1 MIFTKKRTRTL
12 GAQPNISPRPGITS
26 CFTKGNVVKALVFTG
41 LIWFIAALLVV
52 PNISTVTNVVWQ
64 NGEFTLRAI
73 ERMRNAPRAMQALRN
88 SFILA
93 PILSITVGFVG
104 VTLVLITDY
113 FKIFGAKILRLGYM
127 TTLIYSGIILVSG
140 YVFLYGQNGFI
151 TNFLVQIFPNLEQD
165 WFSGFWAVFFVMTFA
180 ATGNHMIFIRNAL
193 RNVDY
198 QTIEAA
204 RNMGASP
211 LTILWRVVLPVLLPS
226 LTAVTVF
233 TFLGGLSAIAAPLL
247 VGGSEFRAITPLILQ
262 LSRLQGSRDIAA
274 LLAIILGASSIL
286 LIGVLS
292 WLEKRGHYLSVSKVK
307 TDLVKQKIRNPVINV
322 LAHIYAYVLFLIYIA
337 PVIMIV
343 LFSFTDAHTIA
354 QREFSL
360 SALTIDNYV
369 MVLTQNFSPLFTSAF
384 YSLLAASGVA
394 ILMLLVCRLI
404 TKHKSKLSTA
414 IEYAFMIPWLLPT
427 VLIALGLV
435 STFNRPQWFMF
446 NQPLTNTT
454 WIMVLG
460 YIIICIPF
468 TLRMT
473 RASFFSIDNTLEDAA
488 KNLGAKPLYAFIRV
502 IMPVILPS
510 VLAVFALNFNSLL
523 AEFDMSIFMHN
534 PLAVPLG
541 VEINNLTTAD
551 GGGDGAALVFVYS
564 VIMMTISA
572 IVLYLVYGRNSKS
585 SSA

>member
-1 MIFTKKRTRTL
+1 VILTKK
-12 GAQPNISPRPGITS
+12 NIIQ
-26 CFTKGNVVKALVFTG
+26 ALTFTG
-41 LIWFIAALLVV
+41 LIWFIAVILVV
-52 PNISTVTNVVWQ
+52 PNIETVTNVFWQ
-64 NGEFTLRAI
+64 DGQFTTSAF
-73 ERMRNAPRAMQALRN
+73 ERLSRAPRAVSALRN
-88 SFILA
+88 SFIIA
-93 PILSITVGFVG
+93 PILSVTVGFVG

-127 TTLIYSGIILVSG
+127 TTLLYGGIILVSG

-151 TNFLVQIFPNLEQD
+151 TNILVRIFPSMEQD
-165 WFSGFWAVFFVMTFA
+165 WFSGMWAVLFVMTFA

-204 RNMGASP
+204 RNMGASSF
-211 LTILWRVVLPVLLPS
+211 TILRRVVLPVLLPS

-247 VGGSEFRAITPLILQ
+247 VGGPDFRAITPMILQ

-274 LLAIILGASSIL
+274 LLAIILGVSSIL
-286 LIGVLS
+286 LLGVLS

-307 TDLVKQKIRNPVINV
+307 TDLVKQKIRNPLMNVI
-322 LAHIYAYVLFLIYIA
+322 AHIYAYILFLIYSA
-337 PVIMIV
+337 PVVMIV
-343 LFSFTDAHTIA
+343 LFSFTDAYTIA
-354 QREFSL
+354 RREFSL
-360 SALTIDNYV
+360 SALTLDNYILV
-369 MVLTQNFSPLFTSAF
+369 FSQAFDPLITSAL
-384 YSLLAASGVA
+384 YSFLAASGVA
-394 ILMLLVCRLI
+394 ALMLLVCRLI
-404 TKHKSKLSTA
+404 TKHKSKLTTVV
-414 IEYAFMIPWLLPT
+414 EYAFMIPWLLPT
-427 VLIALGLV
+427 VLIALGFV

-446 NQPLTNTT
+446 NQALTNTT

-460 YIIICIPF
+460 YLVICIPF

-473 RASFFSIDNTLEDAA
+473 RAAFFSIDDTLEDAA
-488 KNLGAKPLYAFIRV
+488 KNLGASTYYTFFRI

-510 VLAVFALNFNSLL
+510 VLAIFALNFNSLL

-541 VEINNLTTAD
+541 VEIQSLTTAD

-564 VIMMTISA
+564 VIMMA
-572 IVLYLVYGRNSKS
+572 VGALVLYLVYGRNSS
-585 SSA
+585 NISRE